1 MDYGSVIRVK
11 RKLLRM
17 SLRELDNRTGISYG
31 QLGKFERGDENPG
44 PEALVKI
51 GKILDINFKDYD
63 EMDEKIEEIFLGF
76 KAALLYYQETENYL
90 NIVDND
96 LKFIH
101 CPNYYKML
109 LMKYILYV
117 LNGRTAM
124 TLSQIEKVLGDSLDC
139 NSECNQLYH
148 HYLGVKCSN
157 QNKFDEA
164 IYQYEYALT
173 LRYDESE
180 YALIYYHLGQC
191 CLLDDMALDA
201 FQYFTYA
208 KKLFLK
214 NSNYKRTYFC
224 DAQLAS
230 VHSRLGQNGL
240 AIKQYE
246 RCLLNLNIIDND
258 PKIKGTTLR
267 NMSWVL
273 IKTKKY
279 EEAIRYLGQA
289 ALIDPTNENLI
300 IHYVWSYYKLGNH
313 LDAIKWLLEGKR
325 LFKKDSLN
333 YKKMCLFD
341 ELCQTDYNSK
351 KILQFAIQVFE
362 EIVENYD
369 YELKIFYLDII
380 LEQLLGRDDKEEALK
395 YALIKIEL
403 LENH

>member
-11 RKLLRM
+11 RKLLRL

-31 QLGKFERGDENPG
+31 QLGKFERGDENPS

-51 GKILDINFKDYD
+51 GKVLDISFDDVDKK
-63 EMDEKIEEIFLGF
+63 DEKIEDIFSGF
-76 KAALLYYQETENYL
+76 KNAFLYYQGTAYYL
-90 NIVDND
+90 DIVDRD
-96 LKFIH
+96 LEYIH
-101 CPNYYKML
+101 CRNYYKML
-109 LMKYILYV
+109 LMKYILYIIDGRTQLV
-117 LNGRTAM
+117 LNE
-124 TLSQIEKVLGDSLDC
+124 IEKVLGDSLDGDA
-139 NSECNQLYH
+139 ECNQLYH
-148 HYLGVKCSN
+148 HYLGIRCSRMN
-157 QNKFDEA
+157 QFDKAYE
-164 IYQYEYALT
+164 QYEFALT
-173 LRYDESE
+173 LRYDEGE
-180 YALIYYHLGQC
+180 HALIYYHLGQC

-201 FQYFTYA
+201 FQHFTYA

-230 VHSRLGQNGL
+230 VQSRLGQNGL

-246 RCLLNLNIIDND
+246 RCLLNLSIIDNN
-258 PKIKGTTLR
+258 PEIKGLTLR

-289 ALIDPTNENLI
+289 AEIDSTHPDLI

-351 KILQFAIQVFE
+351 KILQLAIQVFE

>member
-1 MDYGSVIRVK
+1 MDYGPVIRVK

-17 SLRELDNRTGISYG
+17 SLRDLDARTGISYG
-31 QLGKFERGDENPG
+31 QLGKFERGDENPSL
-44 PEALVKI
+44 EALEKI
-51 GKILDINFKDYD
+51 GKILDINFKEYD
-63 EMDEKIEEIFLGF
+63 EKDKEIEDIFSGF
-76 KAALLYYQETENYL
+76 KDALLYYQETDYYL
-90 NIVDND
+90 NIVDRD
-96 LKFIH
+96 LKYIH
-101 CPNYYKML
+101 CPNFYKML
-109 LMKYILYV
+109 LMKYILYLLDGRKQMV
-117 LNGRTAM
+117 LNE
-124 TLSQIEKVLGDSLDC
+124 IEKVLGDSLDGDE
-139 NSECNQLYH
+139 ECNQFFH
-148 HYLGVKCSN
+148 HYLGLKYSMSN
-157 QNKFDEA
+157 QFDKANEEF
-164 IYQYEYALT
+164 EYALT
-173 LRYDESE
+173 LRYNESE

-191 CLLDDMALDA
+191 CLRDDRALEA
-201 FQYFTYA
+201 FQHFTYA

-258 PKIKGTTLR
+258 PKIRGITLR

-279 EEAIRYLGQA
+279 EEAIQYLGQA
-289 ALIDPTNENLI
+289 EEIDATNENLI
-300 IHYVWSYYKLGNH
+300 IHYVWCYYKLGNH

-333 YKKMCLFD
+333 HKKMCLFD
-341 ELCQTDYNSK
+341 ELCRTNYNSK
-351 KILQFAIQVFE
+351 KILQLAIQIFD
-362 EIVENYD
+362 EIVVNYD

-380 LEQLLGRDDKEEALK
+380 LEQLICRDEREEALK
-395 YALIKIEL
+395 YAMIKIEL

>member
-1 MDYGSVIRVK
+1 MDYGPVIRVK

-31 QLGKFERGDENPG
+31 QLGKFERGDENPSA
-44 PEALVKI
+44 EALAKI
-51 GKILDINFKDYD
+51 GKILDIDFLECDAR
-63 EMDEKIEEIFLGF
+63 DEKIEEIFSGF
-76 KAALLYYQETENYL
+76 KDALLYFKDTKHYL
-90 NIVDND
+90 DIVDRD
-96 LKFIH
+96 LEYIH
-101 CPNYYKML
+101 SPNYFKML
-109 LMKYILYV
+109 LMKYILYLLDGRKQMV
-117 LNGRTAM
+117 LNEF
-124 TLSQIEKVLGDSLDC
+124 EKVLGDSLEGDA
-139 NSECNQLYH
+139 ECNQLYH
-148 HYLGVKCSN
+148 HYLGLRNSMLN
-157 QNKFDEA
+157 QFDRA
-164 IYQYEYALT
+164 YEQFEFALT

-191 CLLDDMALDA
+191 CLRDDMALDA
-201 FQYFTYA
+201 FQHFTYA